1 MSPAKR
7 SGHSPPGSRARKLT
21 GSGGYSGSPAGPSS
35 AGTSAAGPSPAAS
48 PVASPVV
55 PLHPDAPPARGAGPR
70 SRHRAD
76 ELRRSELA
84 AFLRSRR
91 ERITPEEAGL
101 PRGGRRRTPGLRRE
115 EVAQLAGVGVT
126 WYTWLEQGRDIHVS
140 EQVLEAVARTLM
152 LDPHERSHLY
162 TLAGAQEQTIE
173 KECQAVVPALQVLLD
188 QLEPY
193 PACVQ
198 NARFDVLA
206 FNRCY
211 GRMIGDLE
219 SMPFED
225 RNAIWLAFTHPQWR
239 ETMVDWE
246 DAVSRMV
253 GQYRAAMAEHVA
265 EPAWKCLVKR
275 LHQASPE
282 FTEVWDLHEVKTPE
296 NRTKRLLNWQVG
308 LLRLDYTHLWLGP
321 RFETRMITYTPA
333 DEDTRERLSRLHEI
347 ITAAARAV

>member
-1 MSPAKR
+1 MTRPDQ
-7 SGHSPPGSRARKLT
+7 
-21 GSGGYSGSPAGPSS
+21 PAGPPARNQARARRYSS
-35 AGTSAAGPSPAAS
+35 RPAGSGTR
-48 PVASPVV
+48 PVV
-55 PLHPDAPPARGAGPR
+55 PLHPDGQHAPDDQQVLDGQRARDGGRR

-76 ELRRSELA
+76 ELRRGELA

-126 WYTWLEQGRDIHVS
+126 WYTWLEQGRDIRAS
-140 EQVLEAVARTLM
+140 EQVLDAVARTLM

-162 TLAGAQEQTIE
+162 TLAGVQEQTIE
-173 KECQAVVPALQVLLD
+173 KECQSLSPAMQVLLD

-211 GRMIGDLE
+211 GQMIGDIEAL
-219 SMPFED
+219 PFED
-225 RNAIWLAFTHPQWR
+225 RNALWLAFTHPRWR
-239 ETMVDWE
+239 DTMIDWE
-246 DAVSRMV
+246 DAVNRMV

-282 FTEVWDLHEVKTPE
+282 FTEVWDLHEVSTPE

-333 DEDTRERLSRLHEI
+333 DDDTRDRLSTLHEI
-347 ITAAARAV
+347 ITSRDTARAAV

>member
-1 MSPAKR
+1 MSPGESIR
-7 SGHSPPGSRARKLT
+7 NPD
-21 GSGGYSGSPAGPSS
+21 GP
-35 AGTSAAGPSPAAS
+35 T
-48 PVASPVV
+48 VI
-55 PLHPDAPPARGAGPR
+55 PLHPAAPSAPAADSL
-70 SRHRAD
+70 SRRRAD
-76 ELRRSELA
+76 ELRRDELA

-101 PRGGRRRTPGLRRE
+101 PRNGRRRTPGLRRE

-126 WYTWLEQGRDIHVS
+126 WYTWLEQGRGIRAS
-140 EQVLEAVARTLM
+140 EQVLDAVARTLM
-152 LDPHERSHLY
+152 LDPHERSHLF

-173 KECQAVVPALQVLLD
+173 IQCQTLSPALQMLLD

-198 NARFDVLA
+198 NARFDILA

-211 GRMIGDLE
+211 GRMIGDIEAL
-219 SMPFED
+219 PFED
-225 RNAIWLAFTHPQWR
+225 RNALWLAFTHPRWR
-239 ETMVDWE
+239 ETMVDWQ
-246 DAVSRMV
+246 DATYRMV

-275 LHQASPE
+275 LHTASPE
-282 FTEVWDLHEVKTPE
+282 FTEVWDRHDVKTPE
-296 NRTKRLLNWQVG
+296 NRTKRLLNGLVG

-333 DEDTRERLSRLHEI
+333 DAETRDRLAELHRI
-347 ITAAARAV
+347 ITAPDTTGETRGSAAVS